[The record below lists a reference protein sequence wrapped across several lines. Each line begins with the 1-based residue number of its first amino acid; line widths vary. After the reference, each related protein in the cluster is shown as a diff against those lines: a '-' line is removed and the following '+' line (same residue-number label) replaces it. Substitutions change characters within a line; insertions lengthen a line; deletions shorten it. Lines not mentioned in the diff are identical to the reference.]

1 MAPAPELCLDTEP
14 KGDQFL
20 SLVNSICNYHL
31 DWYPTVCRSLLC
43 TDFQTQTLQS
53 LDLEK
58 SERVYKLTEN
68 CYVHHGA

>member
-31 DWYPTVCRSLLC
+31 DSYSL
-43 TDFQTQTLQS
+43 
-53 LDLEK
+53 
-58 SERVYKLTEN
+58 
-68 CYVHHGA
+68 